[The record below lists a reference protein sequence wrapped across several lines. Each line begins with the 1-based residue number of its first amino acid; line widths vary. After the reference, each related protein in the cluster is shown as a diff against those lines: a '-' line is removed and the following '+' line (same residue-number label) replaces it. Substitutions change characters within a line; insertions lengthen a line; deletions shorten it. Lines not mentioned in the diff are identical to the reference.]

1 MATAP
6 APANKP
12 LHIALWIVQVLL
24 AVAFG
29 MAGGMKLVTPTEV
42 LAQNMSWA
50 SVFPEGTRFL
60 IGAAELAGALGLV
73 LPSAL
78 RSQPRLTP
86 AAAAA
91 LCTVMAFAATYH
103 ISQGEMGSLPP
114 NFVLGG
120 LAFFVLW
127 GRLKKAPIAPRA

>member
-1 MATAP
+1 MITAP
-6 APANKP
+6 SVSNKP

-24 AVAFG
+24 ALAFV
-29 MAGGMKLVTPTEV
+29 MAGGMKLATPTEV

-60 IGAAELAGALGLV
+60 IGAAEVAGALGLV

-78 RSQPRLTP
+78 RIQPKLTV
-86 AAAAA
+86 AAAAG
-91 LCTVMAFAATYH
+91 LCTVMFFAATYH
-103 ISQGEMGSLPP
+103 LSQGEMGSLPP

-120 LAFFVLW
+120 LSAFVLW
-127 GRLKKAPIAPRA
+127 GRLKKAPIGARG